1 MDHAHQEPHRHADHG
16 NSHACGPEG
25 FGPDIQT
32 IEKIGKQIEGLLE
45 KVPGTRSAFA
55 ERTGGGYFLDVTWD
69 REKLARYGLSMD
81 QAQSV
86 VMSAIGGENVTTT
99 VEGRERYPVN
109 VRYQRAF
116 RSDTGALGRI
126 LVGQVPIDHLAQ
138 VKLTAGP
145 SMFRDENGML
155 IGYVYVD
162 ITGRDVG
169 SYLAEARGVVARGV
183 QLPVGYS
190 ITWSGQYEAMARVRQ
205 RLAVVLPLTLFL
217 VLMLL
222 YMNTRSL
229 VKTLIIVLAVPF
241 SAVGAVWLL
250 YLLDY
255 NLSIGV
261 WVGLIALM
269 GVDAETGVFML
280 LYLDIAYRRAEQ
292 EGLLPACPICVPRCW
307 KVRSSA
313 SARSS

>member
-1 MDHAHQEPHRHADHG
+1 M
-16 NSHACGPEG
+16 
-25 FGPDIQT
+25 
-32 IEKIGKQIEGLLE
+32 
-45 KVPGTRSAFA
+45 
-55 ERTGGGYFLDVTWD
+55 
-69 REKLARYGLSMD
+69 
-81 QAQSV
+81 
-86 VMSAIGGENVTTT
+86 
-99 VEGRERYPVN
+99 
-109 VRYQRAF
+109 
-116 RSDTGALGRI
+116 

-155 IGYVYVD
+155 SGYVYVD
-162 ITGRDVG
+162 VTGRDVG

-183 QLPVGYS
+183 QLPAGYS
-190 ITWSGQYEAMARVRQ
+190 IAWSGQYEAMARVRQ

-241 SAVGAVWLL
+241 SAVGAIWLL
-250 YLLDY
+250 YLLGY
-255 NLSIGV
+255 NMSIGV

-292 EGLLPACPICVPRCW
+292 EGRLAQP
-307 KVRSSA
+307 
-313 SARSS
+313 ARSACGDSGRRGQAHPPEVHDGGGDVPGTSAHHVVRGHRRRCDEAHCGAHDRRHLHFVPAGTDGLSRNLRNMEMAFRTETKVSSSMKLHAGFCLETK